1 MKLVIIAAG
10 KGSRLKSETKN
21 NPKAL
26 TVING
31 HTIIDVIL
39 NNCVINEINEVV
51 IITGYDKTSIRSYL
65 DGRWDNLN
73 IDYIYNDEWKL
84 DNGISV
90 LKAKSAIGHNDD
102 FMISMSDH
110 LYFADMM
117 KEIKESSLSNHVV
130 NVGLDFNIND
140 IFDIDDGMKVFAQPD
155 TMIVQSMS
163 KKLKSYNAID
173 VGLFKCSYQFFSF
186 LENLNK
192 NGSCSL
198 SAGCN
203 ELIDQ
208 ELLGGVD
215 IKDSFWLDIDTPDA
229 LRFSRNNSQ
238 VSELLKSQSLN

>member
-31 HTIIDVIL
+31 YTIIDVIL
-39 NNCVINEINEVV
+39 NNCMINGINEVV
-51 IITGYDKTSIRSYL
+51 IITGYNKISIKNYL
-65 DGRWDNLN
+65 TGKWENLN
-73 IDYIYNDEWKL
+73 IEYIYNDEWNL
-84 DNGISV
+84 ENGISV
-90 LKAKSAIGHNDD
+90 LKAKPAIGKNNE

-117 KEIKESSLSNHVV
+117 KKIKESSLSNCVV
-130 NVGLDFNIND
+130 NVGLDFNIKE
-140 IFDIDDGMKVFAQPD
+140 IFDIDDGMKVLAQPD
-155 TMIVQSMS
+155 TMMVQSMS
-163 KKLKSYNAID
+163 KKLKYYNAID

-198 SAGCN
+198 SDGCN

-215 IKDSFWLDIDTPDA
+215 IRDSFWLDIDTPDA
-229 LRFSRNNSQ
+229 LHFSRNNSQ
-238 VSELLKSQSLN
+238 VSELLKNQSLN

>member
-73 IDYIYNDEWKL
+73 IDYIYNDEWNL
-84 DNGISV
+84 ENGISV
-90 LKAKSAIGHNDD
+90 LKAKSAIGHNDE

-155 TMIVQSMS
+155 TMMVKSMS
-163 KKLKSYNAID
+163 KKLKNFNAID

-198 SAGCN
+198 SVGCN

-215 IKDSFWLDIDTPDA
+215 IRDSFWLDIDTPDA
-229 LRFSRNNSQ
+229 LHFSRNNSR
-238 VSELLKSQSLN
+238 VSKLLKNQDFN

>member
-10 KGSRLKSETKN
+10 RGSRLKSETKN

-31 HTIIDVIL
+31 YTIIDIIL
-39 NNCVINEINEVV
+39 NNCVLNKINEIV

-65 DGRWDNLN
+65 YGKWNNLN
-73 IDYIYNDEWKL
+73 IDYIYNDEWNL
-84 DNGISV
+84 ENGISV
-90 LKAKSAIGHNDD
+90 LKAKSSIGENDE
-102 FMISMSDH
+102 FMVSMSDH

-117 KEIKESSLSNHVV
+117 KKVKESNLSNRVV

-155 TMIVQSMS
+155 TMMVKSMS
-163 KKLKSYNAID
+163 KNLKDYNAID
-173 VGLFKCSYQFFSF
+173 VGLFKCSYKFFSF

-192 NGSCSL
+192 SGSCSL

-215 IKDSFWLDIDTPDA
+215 IGESFWLDIDTPEA
-229 LRFSRNNSQ
+229 LNFARNNNHVLDLINSK
-238 VSELLKSQSLN
+238 E

>member
-10 KGSRLKSETKN
+10 RGSRLKSETKN
-21 NPKAL
+21 IPKAL
-26 TVING
+26 TIING
-31 HTIIDVIL
+31 HTIIDIIL
-39 NNCVINEINEVV
+39 KNCVINEINEIV
-51 IITGYDKTSIRSYL
+51 IITGYDKASIRSYL
-65 DGRWDNLN
+65 DGKWDNLN
-73 IDYIYNDEWKL
+73 IDYIYNDEWNL
-84 DNGISV
+84 ENGISV
-90 LKAKSAIGHNDD
+90 LKAKSAIGENDE
-102 FMISMSDH
+102 FMVSMSDH

-117 KEIKESSLSNHVV
+117 KKVKESDLSNRVV

-155 TMIVQSMS
+155 TMMVKSMS
-163 KKLKSYNAID
+163 KNLKDYNAID
-173 VGLFKCSYQFFSF
+173 VGLFKCSYKFFSF

-192 NGSCSL
+192 SGSCSL
-198 SAGCN
+198 SDGCN

-229 LRFSRNNSQ
+229 LHFSRNNSQ

>member
-1 MKLVIIAAG
+1 LKLVIIAAG

-21 NPKAL
+21 SPKAL

-31 HTIIDVIL
+31 HTIIDIIL
-39 NNCVINEINEVV
+39 NNCVINKINEIV
-51 IITGYDKTSIRSYL
+51 IITGHNKNSIKSYL
-65 DGRWDNLN
+65 DGKWNNLN
-73 IDYIYNDEWKL
+73 IDYIHNNEWNL

-90 LKAKSAIGHNDD
+90 LKAKSAIGYNDE

-110 LYFADMM
+110 LYFADIM
-117 KEIKESSLSNHVV
+117 KEVKESSLSNRVV

-155 TMIVQSMS
+155 TMMVKSMS
-163 KKLKSYNAID
+163 KKLKNYNAID

-203 ELIDQ
+203 ELIAQ
-208 ELLGGVD
+208 KLLGGVD

-229 LRFSRNNSQ
+229 LHFSRNNSR
-238 VSELLKSQSLN
+238 VSKLLKNQDFS

>member
-73 IDYIYNDEWKL
+73 IDYIYNDEWNL
-84 DNGISV
+84 ENGISV
-90 LKAKSAIGHNDD
+90 LKAKSAIGHNDE

-155 TMIVQSMS
+155 TMMVKSMS
-163 KKLKSYNAID
+163 KKLKNFNAID

-238 VSELLKSQSLN
+238 VSQLLKSQSLN

>member
-10 KGSRLKSETKN
+10 RGSRLKSETKN

-31 HTIIDVIL
+31 YTIIDIIL
-39 NNCVINEINEVV
+39 NNCVLNKINEVV
-51 IITGYDKTSIRSYL
+51 ITTGYDKTSIRSYL
-65 DGRWDNLN
+65 DGKWKNLK
-73 IDYIYNDEWKL
+73 IDYIYNDEWNL
-84 DNGISV
+84 ENGISV
-90 LKAKSAIGHNDD
+90 LKAKSAIDENDE
-102 FMISMSDH
+102 FMVSMSDH

-117 KEIKESSLSNHVV
+117 KKVKESNLSNRVV

-155 TMIVQSMS
+155 TMMVKSMS
-163 KKLKSYNAID
+163 KNLKDYNAID
-173 VGLFKCSYQFFSF
+173 VGLFKCSYKFFSF

-192 NGSCSL
+192 SGSCSL

-215 IKDSFWLDIDTPDA
+215 IRESFWLDIDTPEA
-229 LRFSRNNSQ
+229 LHFARNNNH
-238 VSELLKSQSLN
+238 VLNLINSKE

>member
-39 NNCVINEINEVV
+39 NNCVVNGINEIV
-51 IITGYDKTSIRSYL
+51 IITGYDKTSIKSYL
-65 DGRWDNLN
+65 NGKWDNLN
-73 IDYIYNDEWKL
+73 IDYIYNDEWHL
-84 DNGISV
+84 ENGISV
-90 LKAKSAIGHNDD
+90 LKAKSAISNNDE

-117 KEIKESSLSNHVV
+117 KKVKESSLSNRIV
-130 NVGLDFNIND
+130 NVGLDYNIND

-155 TMIVQSMS
+155 TMMVKSMS
-163 KKLKSYNAID
+163 KKLENYNAID

-186 LENLNK
+186 LENLSK

-203 ELIDQ
+203 ELIDK

-229 LRFSRNNSQ
+229 LHFSRNSSQ